1 MRYGIRLKRTAATAA
16 VIFAIGIPNT
26 TAKTVQVSDYE
37 LITTAQTESKRAQ
50 SRVSVDIYADGF
62 GADDLTAGDFENNLN
77 KLVYHDQ
84 VTSGENGEI
93 VLNFKMNR
101 PSGNYTIVFGGED
114 RPQNETFFFANK
126 EDYKR
131 VVNSIIS
138 AKSEAEV
145 QNVIGSN
152 LELLGFKSELFE
164 KSDLN
169 RICSYVYKELPNQN
183 LKPNDDGNREKLN
196 AMWKKA
202 VVSDGIIRGEITDVT
217 EYASEIGADRLN
229 VSAFFEKSFIK
240 NNSAFKTEMTGKI
253 KADMPQSLKEFDESV
268 TEQLVLTAAH
278 LPDGAQNLKDVLDAF
293 GERFGIENCSLS
305 VCQKIMGVYYKDMSA
320 LKAAIEN
327 AKNSGGSSE
336 SGGSKGGSG
345 SGGFGGGGIGKTT
358 TDTTTVENPKPVDE
372 ITSAFDDIAGVE
384 WAREAINYLAAKGIV
399 SGKADKTFA
408 PNDNITR
415 EEFVKILVSA
425 FEITGDGTE
434 LDFSDVSKDDWFYP
448 YLSKAVASGVV
459 SGYDNGR
466 FGTGDCITRQDIC
479 VMIQRIMQKSNVAS
493 EDSESNSFG
502 DFDDISEYARESV
515 STMSRLG
522 IVSGNE
528 NKMFL
533 PHDFATRA
541 ETAKMV
547 YKAVTVTE

>member
-1 MRYGIRLKRTAATAA
+1 
-16 VIFAIGIPNT
+16 
-26 TAKTVQVSDYE
+26 
-37 LITTAQTESKRAQ
+37 
-50 SRVSVDIYADGF
+50 
-62 GADDLTAGDFENNLN
+62 
-77 KLVYHDQ
+77 
-84 VTSGENGEI
+84 
-93 VLNFKMNR
+93 
-101 PSGNYTIVFGGED
+101 
-114 RPQNETFFFANK
+114 
-126 EDYKR
+126 
-131 VVNSIIS
+131 
-138 AKSEAEV
+138 
-145 QNVIGSN
+145 
-152 LELLGFKSELFE
+152 
-164 KSDLN
+164 
-169 RICSYVYKELPNQN
+169 
-183 LKPNDDGNREKLN
+183 
-196 AMWKKA
+196 
-202 VVSDGIIRGEITDVT
+202 
-217 EYASEIGADRLN
+217 
-229 VSAFFEKSFIK
+229 
-240 NNSAFKTEMTGKI
+240 MTGKI
-253 KADMPQSLKEFDESV
+253 KADMPQSLKEFDNSV

-293 GERFGIENCSLS
+293 GEGFGIKGCSLS

-320 LKAAIEN
+320 LKTAIEN
-327 AKNSGGSSE
+327 ASNTGGSSE

-358 TDTTTVENPKPVDE
+358 TDTPTVENPKPVDE
-372 ITSAFDDIAGVE
+372 TASAFDDIDGVE

-399 SGKADKTFA
+399 SGKAEKTFA

-425 FEITGDGTE
+425 FGINSDGAE

-515 STMSRLG
+515 STMSRVG

>member
-1 MRYGIRLKRTAATAA
+1 MRYGISLKRTAATAA
-16 VIFAIGIPNT
+16 VIFAIGIPNAS
-26 TAKTVQVSDYE
+26 AKTVQVSDYE
-37 LITTAQTESKRAQ
+37 LITTTQTESKRAQ

-62 GADDLTAGDFENNLN
+62 GADDLTPGDFENNLN
-77 KLVYHDQ
+77 GLVYHDQ
-84 VTSGENGEI
+84 ITSGENGEI

-101 PSGNYTIVFGGED
+101 HSGMYTIVFGGED
-114 RPQNETFFFANK
+114 KPQNETFYFANK
-126 EDYKR
+126 EDYQR

-138 AKSEAEV
+138 AKSAAEV
-145 QNVIGSN
+145 QSLIESN

-202 VVSDGIIRGEITDVT
+202 VVSDGIIRGEITDIT
-217 EYASEIGADRLN
+217 EYASEIGADKLN

-240 NNSAFKTEMTGKI
+240 DNSAFKTEMTGKI
-253 KADMPQSLKEFDESV
+253 KADMPQSLKEFDKSV

-293 GERFGIENCSLS
+293 GEGFGIKGCSLG

-320 LKAAIEN
+320 LKTAIDN
-327 AKNSGGSSE
+327 ASNTGGSSE

-358 TDTTTVENPKPVDE
+358 TDTPTVENPKPVDE
-372 ITSAFDDIAGVE
+372 TASAFDDIDGVE

-399 SGKADKTFA
+399 SGKAEKTFA

-415 EEFVKILVSA
+415 EEFVKILISA
-425 FEITGDGTE
+425 FGITGDGAG

-479 VMIQRIMQKSNVAS
+479 VMIQRIMQKANIAS
-493 EDSESNSFG
+493 DDSETNSFG
-502 DFDDISEYARESV
+502 DFDDVSEYARESV
-515 STMSRLG
+515 SVMSKLG
-522 IVSGNE
+522 IIGGNE

-547 YKAVTVTE
+547 YKALTVTE

>member
-16 VIFAIGIPNT
+16 VIFAIGTPSAL
-26 TAKTVQVSDYE
+26 AKTVQVSDYE
-37 LITTAQTESKRAQ
+37 LITSTQTESKQ
-50 SRVSVDIYADGF
+50 EGSRVSVDIYADGF
-62 GADDLTAGDFENNLN
+62 GADDLTSGDFENNLN

-84 VTSGENGEI
+84 ITSGANGEI

-101 PSGNYTIVFGGED
+101 PSGNYTIIFGGED
-114 RPQNETFFFANK
+114 KPQNETFYFANK
-126 EDYKR
+126 EDYQR
-131 VVNSIIS
+131 AVNSIIS
-138 AKSEAEV
+138 AKSETEV
-145 QNVIGSN
+145 QNLIESN

-169 RICSYVYKELPNQN
+169 RICSYMYKELPNQN

-202 VVSDGIIRGEITDVT
+202 VVSDGIIRGEITDIT
-217 EYASEIGADRLN
+217 EYASEIGADKLN

-240 NNSAFKTEMTGKI
+240 DSSAFKTEMTGKI
-253 KADMPQSLKEFDESV
+253 KSDMPQSLKEFDESV

-293 GERFGIENCSLS
+293 GEGFGIESCSLG

-327 AKNSGGSSE
+327 AKNSGGPSE
-336 SGGSKGGSG
+336 SGGSKGG

-358 TDTTTVENPKPVDE
+358 TDTPTVENPKPVDE
-372 ITSAFDDIAGVE
+372 ITSAFDDIESVE

-399 SGKADKTFA
+399 SGKAERVFA
-408 PNDNITR
+408 PNDYITR
-415 EEFVKILVSA
+415 EEFVKILVLA
-425 FEITGDGTE
+425 FDINQDGDTE
-434 LDFSDVSKDDWFYP
+434 LEFSDVSKDDWFCP
-448 YLSKAVASGVV
+448 YLSKAVANGVV
-459 SGYDNGR
+459 SGYDNGK

-479 VMIQRIMQKSNVAS
+479 VIIQRIMQKSDIIS
-493 EDSESNSFG
+493 DDSQSNLFG
-502 DFDDISEYARESV
+502 DFDDISEYAREPV
-515 STMSRLG
+515 NTMSRFG

-547 YKAVTVTE
+547 YKALTVTK

>member
-1 MRYGIRLKRTAATAA
+1 MRYGISLKRTAATAA
-16 VIFAIGIPNT
+16 AIFAIGIPNAL
-26 TAKTVQVSDYE
+26 AKTVQVSDYE
-37 LITTAQTESKRAQ
+37 LITTTQTESKRAQ

-62 GADDLTAGDFENNLN
+62 GADDLTPGDFENNLN
-77 KLVYHDQ
+77 GLVYHDQ
-84 VTSGENGEI
+84 ITSGENGEI

-101 PSGNYTIVFGGED
+101 HSGMYTIVFGGED
-114 RPQNETFFFANK
+114 KPQNETFYFANK
-126 EDYKR
+126 EDYQR

-138 AKSEAEV
+138 AKSAAEV
-145 QNVIGSN
+145 QNLIESN

-202 VVSDGIIRGEITDVT
+202 VVSDGIIRGEITDIT
-217 EYASEIGADRLN
+217 EYASEIGADKLN

-240 NNSAFKTEMTGKI
+240 DNSAFKTEMTGKI
-253 KADMPQSLKEFDESV
+253 KADMPQSLKEFDKSV

-293 GERFGIENCSLS
+293 GEEFGIKGCSLG

-320 LKAAIEN
+320 LKTAIDN
-327 AKNSGGSSE
+327 ASNTGGSSE

-358 TDTTTVENPKPVDE
+358 TDTPTVENPKPVDE
-372 ITSAFDDIAGVE
+372 TASAFDDIDGVE

-399 SGKADKTFA
+399 SGKAEKTFA

-425 FEITGDGTE
+425 FGITGDGAE

-479 VMIQRIMQKSNVAS
+479 VMIQRIMQKANIAS
-493 EDSESNSFG
+493 DDSETNSFG
-502 DFDDISEYARESV
+502 DFDDVSEYARESV
-515 STMSRLG
+515 SVMSRLG
-522 IVSGNE
+522 IIGGNE

-547 YKAVTVTE
+547 YKALTVTE

>member
-16 VIFAIGIPNT
+16 VIFAIGT
-26 TAKTVQVSDYE
+26 QSALAKTVQVSDYE
-37 LITTAQTESKRAQ
+37 LITSTQTESKQ
-50 SRVSVDIYADGF
+50 EGSRVSVDIYADGF
-62 GADDLTAGDFENNLN
+62 GADDLTSGDFENNLN

-84 VTSGENGEI
+84 ITIGANGEI

-101 PSGNYTIVFGGED
+101 PSGNYTIIFGGED
-114 RPQNETFFFANK
+114 KPQNETFYFANK
-126 EDYKR
+126 EDYQR
-131 VVNSIIS
+131 AVNSIIS
-138 AKSEAEV
+138 AKSETEV
-145 QNVIGSN
+145 QNLIESN

-169 RICSYVYKELPNQN
+169 RICSYMYKELPNQN

-202 VVSDGIIRGEITDVT
+202 VVSDGIIRGEITDIT
-217 EYASEIGADRLN
+217 EYASEIGADKLN

-240 NNSAFKTEMTGKI
+240 DSSAFKTEMTGKI
-253 KADMPQSLKEFDESV
+253 KSDMPQSLKEFDESV

-293 GERFGIENCSLS
+293 GERFGIESCSLG

-327 AKNSGGSSE
+327 AGNTGGSSE
-336 SGGSKGGSG
+336 SGGSKGG

-358 TDTTTVENPKPVDE
+358 TDTPTVENPKPVDE
-372 ITSAFDDIAGVE
+372 ITSAFDDIADVE

-399 SGKADKTFA
+399 GGKAEKTFA
-408 PNDNITR
+408 PNDYITR
-415 EEFVKILVSA
+415 EEFVKILVLA
-425 FEITGDGTE
+425 FEITGDGAE
-434 LDFSDVSKDDWFYP
+434 LDFSDVSKDDWFCP
-448 YLSKAVASGVV
+448 YLSKAVANGVV
-459 SGYDNGR
+459 SGYDNGK

-479 VMIQRIMQKSNVAS
+479 VMIQRIMQKSDIAS
-493 EDSESNSFG
+493 DDSESDLFG
-502 DFDDISEYARESV
+502 DFDDISEYAREPV
-515 STMSRLG
+515 NTMSRFG

-547 YKAVTVTE
+547 YKALTVTK